1 MVRHEQRLAISL
13 ETVPF
18 QTVRIRR
25 RVITETVMV
34 PVQIRREVLDIQA
47 TDLPVDSPQLAGGAT
62 VDVSDP
68 VPQFVIEL
76 HEEVPVVDVRVQLT
90 ERIHVGVRTV
100 VTDTLVRDSVS
111 AEHVV
116 VETAGLRH
124 G

>member
-18 QTVRIRR
+18 QTVQVRR
-25 RVITETVMV
+25 KVITETVMV

-47 TDLPVDSPQLAGGAT
+47 TDLPVDSPQVNGGA
-62 VDVSDP
+62 VLDVSDP
-68 VPQFVIEL
+68 VVQFVIEL
-76 HEEVPVVDVRVQLT
+76 REEVPVVDVRVQLT
-90 ERIHVGVRTV
+90 ERIYVGVRTV
-100 VTDTLVRDSVS
+100 VTDALVRDNLS

-116 VETAGLRH
+116 VETAGLRN